1 MSFKELSIMSDKKG
15 TVLFYPYIPKKSLK
29 ILEKRLSTRWI
40 GQGPMVDKFEKKFSN
55 LFLNGSKC
63 ISTGSGT
70 DALHLAYIL
79 AGIKKN
85 DEVIAPVFTCTATN
99 IPLLYIGAKIKFVD
113 VNPKTMNICIDDLK
127 KKISKKTKAI
137 VCVHYGGIP
146 CDMNEIKKIAKKNNI
161 KVIEDAA
168 QALGGKYDKKNIGT
182 LSDFTI
188 FSFQAIK
195 HITTGDGGMLCI
207 KDKKLIEKAKRIRWF
222 GIDRKKK
229 QLGIWKNDIKEVGY
243 KYQLTDLGASIGY
256 QSLIDFKKIISHRL
270 KIYNIYL
277 KNLSKN
283 PNLVCIH
290 DYDAKKKCAA
300 WLFTILTK
308 KKDYLQKKLRKKN
321 IETNQVHF
329 RNDKYSIFKKFV
341 KHDKF
346 KNMDE
351 IENQYLVLPIH
362 TKVSTTDAKY
372 ICKLINSYV

>member
-15 TVLFYPYIPKKSLK
+15 TVLFYPYIPKKSIK
-29 ILEKRLSTRWI
+29 ILQKRLSTRWI
-40 GQGPMVDKFEKKFSN
+40 GQGPMVDKFEKKFSKI
-55 LFLNGSKC
+55 FLNGKEC
-63 ISTGSGT
+63 VSTGSGT
-70 DALHLAYIL
+70 DALHLAYLL

-85 DEVIAPVFTCTATN
+85 DEVITPVFTCTATN
-99 IPLLYIGAKIKFVD
+99 IPLLYVGAKIKFAD
-113 VNPKTMNICIDDLK
+113 IDPKTMNISIDSLK
-127 KKISKKTKAI
+127 KLISKKTKAV

-146 CDMNEIKKIAKKNNI
+146 CEMNEIRKLAKKYNV

-168 QALGGKYDKKNIGT
+168 QALGGKYEKKYIGT

-207 KDKKLIEKAKRIRWF
+207 KNSKLIEAAKRIRWF

-256 QSLIDFKKIISHRL
+256 QSLIDFNNIISHRL

-283 PNLVCIH
+283 SKITCIH
-290 DYDAKKKCAA
+290 DYDKKKKCAA

-308 KKDYLQKKLRKKN
+308 KKDYLQEKLREKN

-341 KHDKF
+341 KNQRF
-346 KNMDE
+346 KNMDK
-351 IENQYLVLPIH
+351 IENEYLVLPIH
-362 TKVSTTDAKY
+362 TKVTLKDAEY
-372 ICKLINSYV
+372 ICKLINLHV

>member
-29 ILEKRLSTRWI
+29 ILEKTLSTRWI
-40 GQGPMVDKFEKKFSN
+40 GQGPMVDKFEKKFSDI
-55 LFLNGSKC
+55 FLGGKEC
-63 ISTGSGT
+63 VSTGSGT
-70 DALHLAYIL
+70 DALHLAYLL

-85 DEVIAPVFTCTATN
+85 DEVITPVFTCTATN
-99 IPLLYIGAKIKFVD
+99 IPLLYIGAKIKFADVD
-113 VNPKTMNICIDDLK
+113 PKTMNICIASLK
-127 KKISKKTKAI
+127 KLISKKTKAI

-146 CDMNEIKKIAKKNNI
+146 CDMSEIRKLAKKYKV

-168 QALGGKYDKKNIGT
+168 QALGAEYNNKKIGDI
-182 LSDFTI
+182 SDFTT

-207 KDKKLIEKAKRIRWF
+207 KDSKLVDVAKRMRWF

-229 QLGIWKNDIKEVGY
+229 QLGVWENDVKEIGY

-256 QSLIDFKKIISHRL
+256 QGLLDFKKILSHRI
-270 KIYNIYL
+270 KINDIYL

-283 PNLVCIH
+283 PNIICIH
-290 DYDAKKKCAA
+290 DHDRKKKSAA

-308 KKDYLQKKLRKKN
+308 KKDYLQKKLREKN

-329 RNDKYSIFKKFV
+329 RNDKYSIFKKFT
-341 KHDKF
+341 KNQNY
-346 KNMDE
+346 KNMDK
-351 IENQYLVLPIH
+351 IEDQYLVLPIH
-362 TKVSTTDAKY
+362 TKVSTKDAEY
-372 ICKLINSYV
+372 ICKLINSYI